1 MPAPTILPLG
11 AAAEDDFK
19 TTRIVG
25 NEMFFYSDVTTD
37 DILEFTEEFKKLEN
51 KLLKQS
57 IDFPGFKP
65 EIRIHICSDGGE
77 MFAGLS
83 AMNVIEKS
91 RVKVV
96 TVAQGA
102 CCSAATFMLLGGH
115 ERRMGK
121 NAHIL
126 IHQLS
131 TNGFWGKFED
141 LKNEMDS
148 CSKFMD
154 MITKVYGEKTEIP
167 EKEFK
172 KLMKKDIYLNVE
184 ECLKYNVVTS
194 ID

>member
-1 MPAPTILPLG
+1 MPTND
-11 AAAEDDFK
+11 EETETEECVK
-19 TTRIVG
+19 IVG
-25 NEMFFYSDVTTD
+25 NEILFYG
-37 DILEFTEEFKKLEN
+37 DIDRENALEFVEKFKKLEIE
-51 KLLKQS
+51 LLKKMAELVGYVPQ
-57 IDFPGFKP
+57 
-65 EIRIHICSDGGE
+65 IRVHIMSEGGDV
-77 MFAGLS
+77 FSGLNM
-83 AMNVIEKS
+83 MNVLEKS
-91 RVKVV
+91 RVKV
-96 TVAQGA
+96 TTIAQGA
-102 CCSAATFMLLGGH
+102 CCSAATFLLLGGS

-184 ECLKYNVVTS
+184 ECIKYNVVHG

>member
-1 MPAPTILPLG
+1 MPAPSILPIATTG
-11 AAAEDDFK
+11 EDDFK
-19 TTRIVG
+19 TTRIIG
-25 NEMFFYSDVTTD
+25 NEMFFFSDVTTD
-37 DILEFTEEFKKLEN
+37 DILEFTEEFKKLEV
-51 KLLKQS
+51 KLLRQT
-57 IDFPGFKP
+57 IECPGYNP

-83 AMNVIEKS
+83 AMNIIEKS
-91 RVKVV
+91 RVKV
-96 TVAQGA
+96 TTIAQGA